1 MSNKVVHIAKQLLN
15 INEVG
20 KYRKKSTAKGQP
32 RSKHKHIY
40 ETVLLI
46 TPYQVPNV
54 ATGKQMEKEHRY
66 PTRVCTICGRV
77 ADIDYDDKWYN
88 KEEHKH
94 LKWIYFTKELSDAAL
109 KLPVWVR
116 NDYCN
121 KFAIP
126 MEDKNE

>member
-1 MSNKVVHIAKQLLN
+1 MIED
-15 INEVG
+15 EVG

-46 TPYQVPNV
+46 TPYEVPDV
-54 ATGKQMEKEHRY
+54 LTGKQIKKEHRY
-66 PTRVCTICGRV
+66 PTKVCTICGRV
-77 ADIDYDDKWYN
+77 DTIDYDEKWYN

-94 LKWIYFTKELSDAAL
+94 FLQWTYFTKELSDAAL
-109 KLPVWVR
+109 KLPVWFH
-116 NDYCN
+116 NDYGD

-126 MEDKNE
+126 MEDYNE

>member
-1 MSNKVVHIAKQLLN
+1 MIDD
-15 INEVG
+15 EVG

-54 ATGKQMEKEHRY
+54 ATGKQIEKEHRY

-94 LKWIYFTKELSDAAL
+94 LKWTYFNKELSEAAL
-109 KLPVWVR
+109 KLPVWIR
-116 NDYCN
+116 NDCWD

>member
-1 MSNKVVHIAKQLLN
+1 MFDEEIP
-15 INEVG
+15 

-46 TPYQVPNV
+46 THYQVPNIQ
-54 ATGKQMEKEHRY
+54 TGKQVEKEHKF
-66 PTRVCTICGRV
+66 PTKVCSICGRV
-77 ADIDYDDKWYN
+77 DTIDSDEKWYN
-88 KEEHKH
+88 KQEHKH
-94 LKWIYFTKELSDAAL
+94 LKWTYFTKELSEAAL

-116 NDYCN
+116 NDHFD

-126 MEDKNE
+126 MEDKDDQF

>member
-1 MSNKVVHIAKQLLN
+1 MIED
-15 INEVG
+15 EVG

-46 TPYQVPNV
+46 RPYQIPDIH
-54 ATGKQMEKEHRY
+54 TGKQIEKEHKY
-66 PTRVCTICGRV
+66 PTKVCTICGRV
-77 ADIDYDDKWYN
+77 DAIDYDQKWYD

-94 LKWIYFTKELSDAAL
+94 LKWTYFTKELSEAAL
-109 KLPVWVR
+109 KLPVWFCSG
-116 NDYCN
+116 YCD

-126 MEDKNE
+126 MEDNNE

>member
-1 MSNKVVHIAKQLLN
+1 MIDD
-15 INEVG
+15 EVG

-46 TPYQVPNV
+46 TPYQVPEV
-54 ATGKQMEKEHRY
+54 ATGKQLEKEHKY
-66 PTRVCTICGRV
+66 PTKLCTICGRV
-77 ADIDYDDKWYN
+77 DTIDYDDQWYN

-94 LKWIYFTKELSDAAL
+94 LKWTYFTKELSDAAL
-109 KLPVWVR
+109 KLPVWTR
-116 NDYCN
+116 NDYFD

-126 MEDKNE
+126 MEDNND

>member
-1 MSNKVVHIAKQLLN
+1 MIDDE
-15 INEVG
+15 IG

-46 TPYQVPNV
+46 TPYEVPDV
-54 ATGKQMEKEHRY
+54 HTGKQLEKEHRY
-66 PTRVCTICGRV
+66 PTKVCNICGRV
-77 ADIDYDDKWYN
+77 DTIDYDEKWYN

-94 LKWIYFTKELSDAAL
+94 LKWTYFTKELSAAAL
-109 KLPVWVR
+109 KLPVWFH
-116 NDYCN
+116 NDYSD

-126 MEDKNE
+126 MEDKDE

>member
-1 MSNKVVHIAKQLLN
+1 MIDD
-15 INEVG
+15 EVG

-46 TPYQVPNV
+46 TPYQVPDIH
-54 ATGKQMEKEHRY
+54 TGKQIKGERKY
-66 PTRVCTICGRV
+66 PTKVCTICGRV
-77 ADIDYDDKWYN
+77 DDVDCDEKWYN

-94 LKWIYFTKELSDAAL
+94 LTWTYFTKELSEAAL
-109 KLPVWVR
+109 NLPVWFR
-116 NDYCN
+116 SEQLG

-126 MEDKNE
+126 MEYNNE